1 MTRTNDQ
8 LNHSVLH
15 RYYPHISR
23 ILSIASYVVLYQFS
37 PEASSWVKLEI
48 EGTLFICELS
58 PADYGAKRFNAI
70 ILNRRGFENWEYEL
84 RSSED
89 VEVTSEYIIL
99 KGDVDGED
107 VIYGLW
113 IFAEQGTSTEMAR
126 QDNAA
131 VIERCAREAEESEH
145 LALHKLG
152 QLQENRGIGGG
163 NGYTAEQEES
173 EAEEVAESV
182 VMGRQLSLRELF
194 GQQRTQDADF
204 AVKHHESP
212 DPLFS
217 NTLLNLLQGSS
228 TQSEVQPQLQPPPQ
242 PPVQEKPTTPAF
254 FSNPD
259 TDFFRSGPLFVPKD
273 EPPAAKRP
281 APSYAAA
288 AATPAAEI
296 ENPLLALLRGKS

>member
-1 MTRTNDQ
+1 MTRTNEQ

-15 RYYPHISR
+15 RYYPHVSQ
-23 ILSIASYVVLYQFS
+23 ILSIASYTVLYQFS

-58 PADYGAKRFNAI
+58 PADYGAKRFNAV

-113 IFAEQGTSTEMAR
+113 IFAEQGSSTELAR

-145 LALHKLG
+145 LALQKLA
-152 QLQENRGIGGG
+152 QLQENGAISGG
-163 NGYTAEQEES
+163 NGYTAEQDES
-173 EAEEVAESV
+173 EVEEAAESV
-182 VMGRQLSLRELF
+182 AMGRQLSLRELF
-194 GQQRTQDADF
+194 GQQRTQDAGF

-212 DPLFS
+212 AAPPEQP
-217 NTLLNLLQGSS
+217 NILLNILQGSD
-228 TQSEVQPQLQPPPQ
+228 TQPQSQPQ
-242 PPVQEKPTTPAF
+242 PPVPEKATTPAF

-259 TDFFRSGPLFVPKD
+259 TDFFRSGPLFVPRQD
-273 EPPAAKRP
+273 EPAAAKRP

-288 AATPAAEI
+288 AATPSAEI
-296 ENPLLALLRGKS
+296 ENPLLALLRGNG